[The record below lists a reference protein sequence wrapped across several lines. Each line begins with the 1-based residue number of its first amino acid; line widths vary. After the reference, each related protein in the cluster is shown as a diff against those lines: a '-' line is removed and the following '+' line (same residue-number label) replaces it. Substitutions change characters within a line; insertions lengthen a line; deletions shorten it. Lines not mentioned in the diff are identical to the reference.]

1 MNKDIQVAMV
11 SKPALDLRLLPE
23 DILIIIEVG
32 GKEKF
37 VGKNEL
43 LKMLQG
49 CVVSSAGTQ
58 TSSSTMSCKPVGKTA
73 HAQDL
78 ATRRKI
84 GVSTSFRHL
93 CLAADAR
100 DFERVGKI
108 IERAVENFG
117 GGVLKELEAKVRD
130 SELDANA
137 AAKVLKLLKGT
148 QSTAQSHSVTS
159 KSAQKPK
166 PKPKK
171 TTALQKRRSSKRK
184 T

>member
-37 VGKNEL
+37 VGKTEL
-43 LKMLQG
+43 LRMLQG
-49 CVVSSAGTQ
+49 CVVSSTGTQ
-58 TSSSTMSCKPVGKTA
+58 AGSSSMSPKLARKAA
-73 HAQDL
+73 HAQDP

-93 CLAADAR
+93 CVAVEEK
-100 DFERVGKI
+100 DFGRVGRI
-108 IERAVENFG
+108 IERAVASFG

-130 SELDANA
+130 SELDAND
-137 AAKVLKLLKGT
+137 AAKVLKLLSGT
-148 QSTAQSHSVTS
+148 QSTAQRHSVAS
-159 KSAQKPK
+159 KPAQKTK
-166 PKPKK
+166 SKPKK

-184 T
+184 S

>member
-23 DILIIIEVG
+23 DIFIIIEVD

-37 VGKNEL
+37 VDKGEL

-49 CVVSSAGTQ
+49 CVA
-58 TSSSTMSCKPVGKTA
+58 SSTDTQAVLLKPARKAA
-73 HAQDL
+73 HAQDP

-93 CLAADAR
+93 CVAVEAR
-100 DFERVGKI
+100 DFDRATEI
-108 IERAVENFG
+108 IDRAVANFG
-117 GGVLKELEAKVRD
+117 KDVLKELEEKVRD
-130 SELDANA
+130 SALDAND
-137 AAKVLKLLKGT
+137 AAKAVKLLTGT
-148 QSTAQSHSVTS
+148 RATPATHSVTS
-159 KSAQKPK
+159 KPAQK

-184 T
+184 TR

>member
-37 VGKNEL
+37 VGKAEL

-49 CVVSSAGTQ
+49 CVVSSSGTQ
-58 TSSSTMSCKPVGKTA
+58 AVLSSPSRKAA
-73 HAQDL
+73 HAQDP

-93 CLAADAR
+93 CVAVEAG
-100 DFERVGKI
+100 DFERAAEI
-108 IERAVENFG
+108 IERAVTNFG
-117 GGVLKELEAKVRD
+117 DGVRKELEQRVPD
-130 SELDANA
+130 SDLDAND
-137 AAKVLKLLKGT
+137 AAKVLKLLTGT
-148 QSTAQSHSVTS
+148 QSTTANHSVTS
-159 KSAQKPK
+159 KPAQKPKPK

-171 TTALQKRRSSKRK
+171 TTALQKRRSSKHK
-184 T
+184 I